1 MNLLRCPDEMRE
13 RRGERGLLTYE
24 TRGVGVDMARKT
36 EDGRVRF
43 WEADVVHQNLW
54 RNVGCGWR
62 RK

>member
-1 MNLLRCPDEMRE
+1 MRRDEI
-13 RRGERGLLTYE
+13 RGRKGGLLTYE

-43 WEADVVHQNLW
+43 WEADVVHENLW
-54 RNVGCGWR
+54 IDVGCRWG